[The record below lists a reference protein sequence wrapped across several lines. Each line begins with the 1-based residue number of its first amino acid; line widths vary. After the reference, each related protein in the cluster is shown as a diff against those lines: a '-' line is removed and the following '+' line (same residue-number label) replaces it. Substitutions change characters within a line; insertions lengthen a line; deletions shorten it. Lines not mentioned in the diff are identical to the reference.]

1 MVYISGSGWCKE
13 ATINES
19 KSMLIKCND
28 KTWQLSIVNN
38 RPKNVEE
45 VDMAMYRDVLE
56 AVHDCKSE
64 KKRVTRSQLHDNLL
78 GTAPE
83 KPALF

>member
-1 MVYISGSGWCKE
+1 
-13 ATINES
+13 
-19 KSMLIKCND
+19 
-28 KTWQLSIVNN
+28 
-38 RPKNVEE
+38 VEE

-78 GTAPE
+78 GTAPG